1 MDLSHPTNGSIH
13 SGIPKKLYSLKY
25 ITVDSAIQLIRQLGC
40 GTLLAKIDVKVPL
53 VYYLFTQKT
62 SPFINEM
69 GPTHIH

>member
-40 GTLLAKIDVKVPL
+40 GTLLAKIDVKSTFSLLPVHPAD
-53 VYYLFTQKT
+53 FTFYQ
-62 SPFINEM
+62 
-69 GPTHIH
+69 